1 MVGKDLKNYSLLKLL
16 SLIFIYLEES
26 NSLFTGSYTLLRH
39 SSITNEGK
47 DCTVMELFHVNLIQS
62 WQAWSGSV

>member
-1 MVGKDLKNYSLLKLL
+1 MAGKDLKTNSLLKLL

-39 SSITNEGK
+39 NSITNEGK
-47 DCTVMELFHVNLIQS
+47 DCTVMELFYVNLIQS
-62 WQAWSGSV
+62 WQAWSGAL